1 MRRAANIAFAA
12 VTVLALAGGGL
23 MLFAPQ
29 VPALWHEGF
38 PPPVWTGEGRFAL
51 VEGPDLPLSKGAP
64 LPAPAVQRF
73 EASEGRALLVM
84 RDGHLLHEVYGPG
97 IGPGTRLNSYSLV
110 KSLVGVMVLRAVA
123 DGRIKGL
130 DTPLRALIGPEAP
143 AVTLREVLDM
153 TSGLSL
159 GYEPPKDD
167 KDAPLDDADFSPFG
181 PVARLHAFGIE
192 HLLPRLSPDATL
204 RGDFHYQSAN
214 TALLGL
220 VLKQVYNAPLP
231 QVLGDQIWHPA
242 GAAPAE
248 WRKNRNSGS
257 VSAYC
262 CLFATPRDWAK
273 VGDDLLRNGTAA
285 DPVLPDGL
293 WRNWILPDLT
303 PDARRAGA
311 YGWHLRHDVLD
322 RAGEALQGPFAYM
335 AGHGGQAVYLL
346 PATNTVV
353 GRFGARPQLL
363 HSTLYELFPE

>member
-1 MRRAANIAFAA
+1 MRPAVHIALAA

-38 PPPVWTGEGRFAL
+38 PPPVWTGEGTFA
-51 VEGPDLPLSKGAP
+51 VVDGPDTPLPKGAP
-64 LPAPAVQRF
+64 LPAPAAQRF
-73 EASEGRALLVM
+73 DDSEGRALLVM

-97 IGPGTRLNSYSLV
+97 IGPETPLNSYSLV

-123 DGRIKGL
+123 DSRIKGL
-130 DTPLRALIGPEAP
+130 DTPLRDLIGPEAP

-167 KDAPLDDADFSPFG
+167 KEAPLDDADFSPFG

-192 HLLPRLSPDATL
+192 TLLPRLSPDPDL
-204 RGDFHYQSAN
+204 RGSFHYQSAN

-220 VLKQVYNAPLP
+220 VLEQVYNVPLP
-231 QVLGDQIWHPA
+231 QVLSTQIWHPA

-248 WRKNRNSGS
+248 WRENPNSGR

-262 CLFATPRDWAK
+262 CLYATPRDWAK
-273 VGDDLLRNGTAA
+273 VGDYLMRNGTAA
-285 DPVLPDGL
+285 DPFLPDGL
-293 WRNWILPDLT
+293 WRDWILPDL
-303 PDARRAGA
+303 PADARRAGA
-311 YGWHLRHDVLD
+311 YGGHLRHDVLD

-335 AGHGGQAVYLL
+335 AGHGGQVVYLL

-353 GRFGARPQLL
+353 VRFGARPQLL